1 VGCPDAVCAEIRNIP
16 GVARVEFDQETKVF
30 QVAYSPRFVTPD
42 QIFAAVWEAG
52 RKMGKEYLPREM

>member
-1 VGCPDAVCAEIRNIP
+1 M
-16 GVARVEFDQETKVF
+16 EFDQETKVF